1 MGAIGTTKEG
11 GFVALK
17 QMWKPLS
24 ERLLELITD
33 WRFALEERLFELFW
47 LLTFVAIIV
56 GGILGVLWIFNPD
69 G

>member
-1 MGAIGTTKEG
+1 
-11 GFVALK
+11 
-17 QMWKPLS
+17 MWKPLS

-47 LLTFVAIIV
+47 GLTFVAIIV
-56 GGILGVLWIFNPD
+56 GFILGVIWILNPD